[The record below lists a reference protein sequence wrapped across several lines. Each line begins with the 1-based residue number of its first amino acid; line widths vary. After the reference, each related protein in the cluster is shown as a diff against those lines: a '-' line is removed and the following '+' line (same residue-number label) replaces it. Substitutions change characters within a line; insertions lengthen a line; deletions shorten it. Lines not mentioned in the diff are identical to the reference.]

1 MYDKNYLISLLDYN
15 SWANNEFFKVEA
27 KLPIDEVNKQ
37 RKSFMNS
44 IRNSLNHLLVI
55 DKIWLSNMKK
65 QKHSFNNLQTILFE
79 DMEGLWDAK
88 NKMDMEIKY
97 YVSNQNKDNLEEV
110 VNFELIGGNKS
121 SLPRYMIITHLV
133 THGKFHR
140 GILAEMFGHPPLP
153 PVGQDITIW
162 YNSKIKN
169 EN

>member
-44 IRNSLNHLLVI
+44 IRNSLKHLLVI

-79 DMEGLWDAK
+79 DMEDLWNAK
-88 NKMDMEIKY
+88 NNMDMEIKDY
-97 YVSNQNKDNLEEV
+97 ISNLNKDNLEEV
-110 VNFELIGGNKS
+110 VSFELIAGNKS
-121 SLPRYMIITHLV
+121 SLPRYMIVTHLV
-133 THGKFHR
+133 THGGFHR
-140 GILAEMFGHPPLP
+140 GILAEMFGQIPLP
-153 PVGQDITIW
+153 PVGQDITVW
-162 YNSKIKN
+162 HNSKIKN
-169 EN
+169 ET